1 MATSIP
7 YSQYIG
13 SNDPYPVLETTAE
26 RIAEIAAQLT
36 PEQIAG
42 APEPGKWSIHQIV
55 AHVTDNELM
64 AQARI
69 RLMLFEDTP
78 TLVPYDQERFVNG
91 WIREQEPF
99 EETLER
105 FAVLRRSTL
114 RLLRNTPEHDLRR
127 VGNHPERGVETPADY
142 IIILAG
148 HDINHLSQLE
158 GLRTRFLSPA

>member
-1 MATSIP
+1 MATTIP
-7 YSQYIG
+7 YSQFIG
-13 SNDPYPVLETTAE
+13 SNDPYPVIESTAD

-42 APEPGKWSIHQIV
+42 APQPGKWSIHQIV
-55 AHVTDNELM
+55 AHLADNEVM
-64 AQARI
+64 SQARI

-78 TLVPYDQERFVNG
+78 TLLAYDQDRFANG

-105 FAVLRRSTL
+105 FRVLRRSTV
-114 RLLRNTPEHDLRR
+114 RLLRNSPEHDLRR
-127 VGNHPERGVETPADY
+127 VGNHTERGVQTPADY
-142 IIILAG
+142 LIILAG

-158 GLRTRFLSPA
+158 GIRSRFLPSA